1 MSTYT
6 YELMH
11 ISTNTCIYK
20 SLHIP
25 HELIYIQPI
34 ADSVARNLEV
44 ISKTFSTHQTSANGI
59 YDSY

>member
-1 MSTYT
+1 MSTYAH
-6 YELMH
+6 ELMH

-34 ADSVARNLEV
+34 ADSVAP
-44 ISKTFSTHQTSANGI
+44 
-59 YDSY
+59 